1 MHRFAPK
8 QKANLPTMPRT
19 QHRSRLAHNHQVNSI
34 LRPQRSM
41 RNLTIQKLE
50 QEESKR
56 DESLLRA
63 NDPDHQNTITPLVAD
78 VLHSSGRPLDSTSKA
93 YFAPRFGHDFSQ
105 VRVHTDSAANVSSH
119 GIGARAYTYGDHIV
133 FGSQEYNP
141 TTSSGRQLLAH
152 ELTHVVQQSQ
162 VASIVQR
169 DPLNGEEDLL
179 GQYGRAEDEA
189 RQIAL
194 DMAEPASEVYMC
206 SKDLDTSPAGKH
218 AFFRIGAPGKG
229 NPTIS
234 LQPIDSSLGADCWQ
248 GIPDRNYPSDLNAE
262 GDCEPIPVSESHLE
276 QEFRAYP
283 IGHYCTWGPNSNT
296 FVGVVARNC
305 GITNPDPPGWTP
317 GIDAS
322 APPNGTYAP
331 DKWTTLAGCVTK
343 QCVIGPDDPGSDAVQ
358 I

>member
-1 MHRFAPK
+1 MHRFTQKPK
-8 QKANLPTMPRT
+8 ATLPTKPTLPCRT
-19 QHRSRLAHNHQVNSI
+19 HFAQSREVKSI
-34 LRPQRSM
+34 LCPQRSIGSQTVQ
-41 RNLTIQKLE
+41 RLPKEKPASNKP
-50 QEESKR
+50 
-56 DESLLRA
+56 LLRS
-63 NDPDHQNTITPLVAD
+63 NDPGHQNALSPLVAD
-78 VLHSSGRPLDSTSKA
+78 VLHSSGQLLDSTSRA
-93 YFAPRFGHDFSQ
+93 YFEPRFGHDFSQ
-105 VRVHTDSAANVSSH
+105 VRLHTNSAANASSRD
-119 GIGARAYTYGDHIV
+119 IGARAYTHGSHIV

-141 TTSSGRQLLAH
+141 ATSSGRQLLAH

-169 DPLNGEEDLL
+169 DPLDGEEDLL

-189 RQIAL
+189 RQTAL

-206 SKDLDTSPAGKH
+206 SKDLDTSPVGKH

-248 GIPDRNYPSDLNAE
+248 GIPGRNYPSDLNAE
-262 GDCEPIPVSESHLE
+262 GDCDPIPVSESHLN

-317 GIDAS
+317 GIGDS
-322 APPNGTYAP
+322 APPSGTYAP
-331 DKWTTLAGCVTK
+331 DKWTTLRGCETK
-343 QCVIGPDDPGSDAVQ
+343 QCIIGPDDPGSDAARV
-358 I
+358 